1 MSSEFDVIVIGAGQA
16 GLAAAYYLKKQGLS
30 FVCLEQGDE
39 IGGSW
44 RSRYDSLTLFTP
56 RWYSSLPGLPL
67 QGDPNGYPTKDEIA
81 DYLQAYA
88 NAFLL
93 PVLLTMQVQ
102 ELKKTGDRYT
112 VQTNRGLFS
121 TKSVIV
127 STGPFQ
133 KPIIPAFAEKLPTDI
148 IQLHTSAYTN
158 PAQLRK
164 GPVLIVG
171 AGNSGA
177 QIAVEL
183 ADSRDVYLSVGHRIK
198 FLPLQFAGRSIFG
211 WLKKLGMLQAHRRT
225 VIGSWFRRQKDPVFG
240 MELRK
245 LVRKGSVTTK
255 PRTVGISG
263 DSICFADHTD
273 VRVSNVVWAT
283 GFSSDYSWL
292 AIPGALDSSGRPL
305 HDRGVSP
312 VTGLCFLGL
321 PWQHTRGSA
330 LIGGVG
336 EDASYVVSRIIH
348 MEANPK
354 TLRIESE
361 GLNPGVTSK

>member
-1 MSSEFDVIVIGAGQA
+1 MSREFDVIVIGAGQA

-30 FVCLEQGDE
+30 FFCLEQGDV

-81 DYLQAYA
+81 GYLQAYA
-88 NAFLL
+88 DAFSL
-93 PVLLTMQVQ
+93 PVLLRTRVQ
-102 ELKKTGDRYT
+102 ELKKTGERYT
-112 VQTNRGLFS
+112 VQTNQGLFS
-121 TKSVIV
+121 AKWVIV

-133 KPIIPAFAEKLPTDI
+133 KPVIPAFAESLPADI
-148 IQLHTSAYTN
+148 AQWHTAAYTN
-158 PAQLRK
+158 PAQLRE
-164 GPVLIVG
+164 GPVLVVG

-183 ADSRDVYLSVGHRIK
+183 AESHDVYLSVGHRIK

-211 WLKKLGMLQAHRRT
+211 WLKKLGVLQAHRQT
-225 VIGSWFRRQKDPVFG
+225 VIGSWFRRQNDPVFG

-245 LVRKGSVTTK
+245 LVRKGRVSIK
-255 PRTVGISG
+255 PRTTGISG
-263 DSICFADHTD
+263 QSIGFADKTD
-273 VRVSNVVWAT
+273 IRVSNVVWAT

-292 AIPGALDSSGRPL
+292 SIPGALDSGGRPL

-312 VTGLCFLGL
+312 VPGLCFLGL

-336 EDASYVVSRIIH
+336 EDASYLVSHIIH
-348 MEANPK
+348 TAANSKTFRVEA
-354 TLRIESE
+354 E
-361 GLNPGVTSK
+361 GLVPFVSSK